1 MSTLHLFLNARRIT
15 VTLLMVGVF
24 AASSLVASRSVS
36 AQAGKPGVADAARI
50 EQLMNELATMQAEM
64 AKLKRRIV
72 ELEREN
78 ADLKAAGAALPDK
91 KGTPG
96 GTPGGKPGGKPG
108 DKGGK
113 GDFAAVPS
121 DPLGAPEAALAMFAA
136 DYKAKVTASD
146 ISNPSERQK
155 TLGEVGGWARSAKK
169 VRGKAEWTIELK
181 GVDADALKGG
191 GSIRFVV
198 VDPVSKKAYSDL
210 VVTQPISTAQMRA
223 VTDKSDVKH
232 WKLTGMYAAEPKVN
246 KDLES
251 AEATPM
257 FIGLFAEMSTTLSVQ
272 ALVPVN

>member
-1 MSTLHLFLNARRIT
+1 MSTLQLFSNARRVF
-15 VTLLMVGVF
+15 VTLLMVAVV
-24 AASSLVASRSVS
+24 ASSSLVASRPAS
-36 AQAGKPGVADAARI
+36 AQSGKPGAADAARI

-78 ADLKAAGAALPDK
+78 AELRAAGATTPDK

-96 GTPGGKPGGKPG
+96 GKPSKPG
-108 DKGGK
+108 DKGTPGS
-113 GDFAAVPS
+113 DSAAVPS
-121 DPLGAPEAALAMFAA
+121 DPLAAPEAALAMFAA
-136 DYKAKVTASD
+136 EYKAKVTASD

-169 VRGKAEWTIELK
+169 VRGKAEWIIELK

-191 GSIRFVV
+191 GTVRFTV

-210 VVTQPISTAQMRA
+210 VVTQPLTIAQMRA

-232 WKLTGMYAAEPKVN
+232 WKLTGMFAAEAKVN

-251 AEATPM
+251 AETTPM

-272 ALVPVN
+272 SLVPAN

>member
-1 MSTLHLFLNARRIT
+1 MSTLKLFSNARRIS
-15 VTLLMVGVF
+15 VTSLMVAVF
-24 AASSLVASRSVS
+24 AASSLIASRPAS
-36 AQAGKPGVADAARI
+36 AQSGKPGAADAARI

-64 AKLKRRIV
+64 AKLKRRVV

-78 ADLKAAGAALPDK
+78 AELKAAGATTPDK

-96 GTPGGKPGGKPG
+96 GGKPAKPG
-108 DKGGK
+108 DKGAPGGG
-113 GDFAAVPS
+113 GDSAAVPS
-121 DPLGAPEAALAMFAA
+121 DPLAAPEAALAMFAA
-136 DYKAKVTASD
+136 EYKAKVTASD

-169 VRGKAEWTIELK
+169 VRGKAEWIIELK

-191 GSIRFVV
+191 GTVRFTV

-210 VVTQPISTAQMRA
+210 VVTQPLTIAQMRA

-232 WKLTGMYAAEPKVN
+232 WKLTGMFAAEAKVN

-251 AEATPM
+251 AETTPM

-272 ALVPVN
+272 SLVPAN